1 MLCCCCCCSA
11 LEQNKVSL
19 FFSES
24 PTNPY
29 LRCVD
34 IPKIAELCAATDTI
48 VCIDST
54 FATPVNS
61 RALALGA
68 DLVIHSATKYL
79 AGHNDVLAGA
89 ICGSADLVGA
99 VSCGLSWWRPCSCS
113 RQAATAMLHLGMQQL
128 AEAMATAML
137 HLGMQQQ
144 LAEARKEYQQQQIWW
159 LVVTAAAGSGPN
171 ISAALQ
177 CL

>member
-1 MLCCCCCCSA
+1 MLLLLLLCRA

-99 VSCGLSWWRPCSCS
+99 VSRDWG
-113 RQAATAMLHLGMQQL
+113 L
-128 AEAMATAML
+128 AE
-137 HLGMQQQ
+137 
-144 LAEARKEYQQQQIWW
+144 LAVAVHRRLRTCCTWD
-159 LVVTAAAGSGPN
+159 AAA
-171 ISAALQ
+171 AAAV
-177 CL
+177 

>member
-1 MLCCCCCCSA
+1 
-11 LEQNKVSL
+11 VSL

-89 ICGSADLVGA
+89 ICGSADLVEQ
-99 VSCGLSWWRPCSCS
+99 VRL
-113 RQAATAMLHLGMQQL
+113 
-128 AEAMATAML
+128 
-137 HLGMQQQ
+137 
-144 LAEARKEYQQQQIWW
+144 
-159 LVVTAAAGSGPN
+159 
-171 ISAALQ
+171 
-177 CL
+177 